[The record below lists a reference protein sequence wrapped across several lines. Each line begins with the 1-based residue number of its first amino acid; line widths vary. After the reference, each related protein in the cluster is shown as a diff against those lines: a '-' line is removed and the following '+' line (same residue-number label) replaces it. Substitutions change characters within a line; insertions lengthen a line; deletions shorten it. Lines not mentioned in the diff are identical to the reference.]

1 MSTPADDAAAYR
13 KEIDMQYAMTTS
25 VDAPFDETLA
35 ATREVLADQGFGVLT
50 EIDLAATLK
59 AKVDADIAPHV
70 ILGACRPQ
78 LAEQAVAREASIGL
92 LLPCN
97 VVVRADGEQRTLVEA
112 IDPEM
117 LVSVTENAELSEIAR
132 DARTRLD
139 AALAALPARLH

>member
-1 MSTPADDAAAYR
+1 
-13 KEIDMQYAMTTS
+13 MQYALTTT
-25 VDAPFDETLA
+25 VEAPFTEALE
-35 ATREVLADQGFGVLT
+35 ATREALSEQGFGVLT

-59 AKVDADIAPHV
+59 AKVDADIEPHV

-97 VVVRADGEQRTLVEA
+97 VVVRAAGENRTVVETV
-112 IDPEM
+112 DPEV
-117 LVSVTENAELSEIAR
+117 LVSVTENNELTEVAQ

-139 AALAALPARLH
+139 AALAALPARLG

>member
-1 MSTPADDAAAYR
+1 
-13 KEIDMQYAMTTS
+13 MQYALTTT
-25 VDAPFDETLA
+25 VEAPFTEALE
-35 ATREVLADQGFGVLT
+35 ATREALSEQGFGVLT

-59 AKVDADIAPHV
+59 AKVDADIEPHV

-97 VVVRADGEQRTLVEA
+97 VVVRAEGENRTVVETV
-112 IDPEM
+112 DPEV
-117 LVSVTENAELSEIAR
+117 LVSVTENNELTEVAQ

-139 AALAALPARLH
+139 AALAAVPARLG

>member
-1 MSTPADDAAAYR
+1 
-13 KEIDMQYAMTTS
+13 MQYALTTT
-25 VDAPFDETLA
+25 VEAPFTQALE
-35 ATREVLADQGFGVLT
+35 ATREALAEQGFGVLT

-59 AKVDADIAPHV
+59 AKADADIEPHV

-97 VVVRADGEQRTLVEA
+97 VVVRAEGDNRTVVETV
-112 IDPEM
+112 DPEV
-117 LVSVTENAELSEIAR
+117 LVSVTENEELTDVAQ

-139 AALAALPARLH
+139 AALADLPARLG

>member
-1 MSTPADDAAAYR
+1 
-13 KEIDMQYAMTTS
+13 MQYALTAT
-25 VDAPFDETLA
+25 VDAPFAETLT
-35 ATREVLADQGFGVLT
+35 ATREALADQGFGVLT

-59 AKVDADIAPHV
+59 AKLGTDIEPHV

-97 VVVRADGEQRTLVEA
+97 VVVRAESEHRTVVEA
-112 IDPEM
+112 VDPEV
-117 LVSVTENAELSEIAR
+117 LVSVTENSELTGVAQ

-139 AALAALPARLH
+139 AALAALPAQVA

>member
-1 MSTPADDAAAYR
+1 
-13 KEIDMQYAMTTS
+13 MQYALTTT
-25 VDAPFDETLA
+25 VEAPFAQALA

-59 AKVDADIAPHV
+59 AKVDADIEPHV

-97 VVVRADGEQRTLVEA
+97 VVVRADGEQRTVVETV
-112 IDPEM
+112 DPA
-117 LVSVTENAELSEIAR
+117 VFVTVTGNDDLTEVAQ
-132 DARTRLD
+132 DARARLD
-139 AALAALPARLH
+139 AALAALPARLA

>member
-1 MSTPADDAAAYR
+1 
-13 KEIDMQYAMTTS
+13 MQYALTTT
-25 VDAPFDETLA
+25 VEAPFTRALE
-35 ATREVLADQGFGVLT
+35 ATREALAEQGFGVLT

-59 AKVDADIAPHV
+59 AKVDADIEPHV

-97 VVVRADGEQRTLVEA
+97 VVVRAEGDNRTVVETV
-112 IDPEM
+112 DPEV
-117 LVSVTENAELSEIAR
+117 LVSVTENKELTEVAQ

-139 AALAALPARLH
+139 AALADLPARLG

>member
-1 MSTPADDAAAYR
+1 
-13 KEIDMQYAMTTS
+13 MQYALTTT
-25 VDAPFDETLA
+25 VEAPFTQALE
-35 ATREVLADQGFGVLT
+35 ATREALAEQGFGVLT

-59 AKVDADIAPHV
+59 AKVDADIEPHV

-97 VVVRADGEQRTLVEA
+97 VVVRAEGDNRTVVETV
-112 IDPEM
+112 DPEV
-117 LVSVTENAELSEIAR
+117 LVSVTQNEQLTEVAQ

-139 AALAALPARLH
+139 AALADLPARLG

>member
-1 MSTPADDAAAYR
+1 
-13 KEIDMQYAMTTS
+13 MQYALTTT
-25 VDAPFDETLA
+25 VEAPFTRALE
-35 ATREVLADQGFGVLT
+35 ATREALAEQGFGVLT

-59 AKVDADIAPHV
+59 AKVDADIEPHV

-97 VVVRADGEQRTLVEA
+97 VVVRAQGDNRTVVETV
-112 IDPEM
+112 DPEV
-117 LVSVTENAELSEIAR
+117 LVSVTQNEQLTEVAQ

-139 AALAALPARLH
+139 AALADLPARLG

>member
-1 MSTPADDAAAYR
+1 
-13 KEIDMQYAMTTS
+13 MQYALTTT
-25 VDAPFDETLA
+25 VEAPFTQALE
-35 ATREVLADQGFGVLT
+35 ATREALAEQGFGVLT

-59 AKVDADIAPHV
+59 AKVDADIEPHV

-97 VVVRADGEQRTLVEA
+97 VVVRAAGENRTVVETV
-112 IDPEM
+112 DPEV
-117 LVSVTENAELSEIAR
+117 LVSVTENEELTEVAQ

-139 AALAALPARLH
+139 AALAALPARLG

>member
-1 MSTPADDAAAYR
+1 
-13 KEIDMQYAMTTS
+13 MQYALTTT
-25 VDAPFDETLA
+25 VEAPFTEALE
-35 ATREVLADQGFGVLT
+35 ATREALSEQGFGVLT

-59 AKVDADIAPHV
+59 AKVDADIEPHV

-97 VVVRADGEQRTLVEA
+97 VVVRAEGENRTVVETV
-112 IDPEM
+112 DPEV
-117 LVSVTENAELSEIAR
+117 LVSVTENKELSEVAQ

-139 AALAALPARLH
+139 AALAAVPARLG

>member
-1 MSTPADDAAAYR
+1 
-13 KEIDMQYAMTTS
+13 MQYALTTT
-25 VDAPFDETLA
+25 VEAPFAEALE
-35 ATREVLADQGFGVLT
+35 ATREALSEQGFGVLT

-59 AKVDADIAPHV
+59 AKVDADIEPHV

-97 VVVRADGEQRTLVEA
+97 VVVRAEGENRTVVETV
-112 IDPEM
+112 DPEV
-117 LVSVTENAELSEIAR
+117 LVSVTENKELSEVAQ

-139 AALAALPARLH
+139 AALAAVPARLG